1 MSFSLQSTF
10 NPTWLYIKEHNVT
23 GLKYFGKTTRDPL
36 KYKGS
41 GTHWTRHISKHG
53 NDTTTIWCQLFT
65 DREELTQYAV
75 EFSIKNNIVE
85 SAEWANLIVEDGLG
99 GGGVV
104 GRVVSDETR
113 KKQMG
118 RGSSEKT
125 RALISLAN
133 TGKKHSEETL
143 SKMRGRVWSDLAK
156 NTKSQTQTSLMQT
169 LTEEQRKK
177 YGANLKGKPWPE
189 ARRAAYIAKQLNNNT
204 SKEVK

>member
-1 MSFSLQSTF
+1 MSLILQSTF

-65 DREELTQYAV
+65 DRAELTQYAI
-75 EFSIKNNIVE
+75 EFSIENNIVE
-85 SAEWANLIVEDGLG
+85 SANWANLIVEDGLG
-99 GGGVV
+99 GGGVA

-118 RGSSEKT
+118 KGSSEKT
-125 RALISLAN
+125 RALISMAN
-133 TGKKHSEETL
+133 TGKKHSKETL
-143 SKMRGRVWSDLAK
+143 NKMRGRVWSDLAK
-156 NTKSQTQTSLMQT
+156 HTKSLTQSALMKT

-177 YGANLKGKPWPE
+177 YGSSHKGKPWTE
-189 ARRAAYIAKQLNNNT
+189 ARRSAYLSKQLNKNI